1 MSQSV
6 AAKRYALALFELAQK
21 NGQTGPIQADLLE
34 LKKVFQT
41 NKELGQLLDSP
52 RLKTAKK
59 KELMADLFKGAN
71 QLILNTLFL
80 MLDKKRMNEVVNLVD
95 EFIAYANDA
104 AGIAE
109 AKVYS
114 TRPLTADESQAIST
128 AFAQKIGKTAL
139 RIENIIDPSL
149 LGGIR
154 LQIGNIIYDSSVSA
168 KLERLKRDL
177 IGS

>member
-1 MSQSV
+1 MSQSAV
-6 AAKRYALALFELAQK
+6 AKRYAQALFELAQK
-21 NGQTGPIQADLLE
+21 NGQTGAVQADLLE

-41 NKELGQLLDSP
+41 NKELDQLLESP

-59 KELMADLFKGAN
+59 KELLADLFKGAN

-80 MLDKKRMNEVVNLVD
+80 MLDKKRIDEVVNLVN
-95 EFIAYANDA
+95 EFTAFANDA

-114 TRPLTADESQAIST
+114 TRPLSADESQAIST
-128 AFAQKIGKTAL
+128 AFAQKVGKQAL

-154 LQIGNIIYDSSVSA
+154 LQIGNMIYDSSVSA
-168 KLERLKRDL
+168 KLERLERDL